1 MVLFWVTLIEAGMIR
16 ITLAGIVVACRTIY
30 NAPMLLLTNM
40 NFSTVLALKEF
51 FSLEWMKPIV
61 EKFRS
66 NIALDIAILKRRTA
80 TFCKS
85 AH

>member
-1 MVLFWVTLIEAGMIR
+1 
-16 ITLAGIVVACRTIY
+16 
-30 NAPMLLLTNM
+30 
-40 NFSTVLALKEF
+40 LALKEF
-51 FSLEWMKPIV
+51 LSLEWMKPII

-66 NIALDIAILKRRTA
+66 NIALDVAILKRRTA